1 MIHCS
6 YNNKHNHHFLPVH
19 LPTLLF
25 SRSSQVDNT
34 TFRLTA
40 SLPKGCQRSECSFF
54 LGINTNK
61 QNNQFL
67 DFVVEGKAEAWVA
80 VGFTLTPDMVRVWGW
95 GSLSFLFLPFPIS
108 LFFHFLI
115 LSSPSYLPSLLPPPP
130 SPSPTSSQLQTWWG
144 AIVTHLLGR

>member
-80 VGFTLTPDMVRVWGW
+80 VGFTLTPDMVRMWGW
-95 GSLSFLFLPFPIS
+95 GSLSFFSPSPFPS
-108 LFFHFLI
+108 F
-115 LSSPSYLPSLLPPPP
+115 STPSFSLLPPPP
-130 SPSPTSSQLQTWWG
+130 SPSPTSSQVQTWWG

>member
-67 DFVVEGKAEAWVA
+67 DFVVEGRAEAWVA

-95 GSLSFLFLPFPIS
+95 GPLSFSPSPLS
-108 LFFHFLI
+108 LFFHSLI
-115 LSSPSYLPSLLPPPP
+115 LSSPSYLPSLLPPPL
-130 SPSPTSSQLQTWWG
+130 SPSPTSSQVQTWWG